1 MLRDPPHADGKL
13 ANAGDATEMQL
24 HIRHETLY
32 RYGEPVKRSVQNL
45 RLTPRSDPV
54 QRVLSWNIAAPGRQS
69 AQIDAYGNVVHLLTL
84 DEPHREIRINVTG
97 VVETQD
103 EGSILPQEG
112 RLSPLAY
119 LAPTMLT
126 RADEAIVSFV
136 HECNPSQDHHDPRSA
151 LTKLAAAVCNAVD
164 YQQGATDV
172 HDSAVNAFA
181 RGRGVCQDQ
190 AHVFIACCR
199 TAGIPARYVS
209 GYVYTGK
216 EGDVASH
223 AWVDAWLARE
233 QCWMSIDV
241 THGTPTGANH
251 CRLAV
256 GRDYLDA
263 CPVRGVRRGGG
274 SEQMEV
280 LVRVAPVA
288 QQSQ

>member
-1 MLRDPPHADGKL
+1 
-13 ANAGDATEMQL
+13 MQL

-45 RLTPRSDPV
+45 RLTPRPDPV

-97 VVETQD
+97 VVETQ
-103 EGSILPQEG
+103 EQAALVPAEG

-119 LAPTMLT
+119 LASTALT
-126 RADEAIVSFV
+126 RADAAIVNFV
-136 HECNPSQDHHDPRSA
+136 QERVPNPHDADQRSILA
-151 LTKLAAAVCNAVD
+151 KLAAEVCSVVA

-172 HDSAVNAFA
+172 NESAASAFA

-199 TAGIPARYVS
+199 SAGIPARYVS
-209 GYVYTGK
+209 GYYYTGK
-216 EGDVASH
+216 DGDIASH

-241 THGTPTGANH
+241 THSSTASERH

-274 SEQMEV
+274 PEQMEV
-280 LVRVAPVA
+280 LVRVSAQASA
-288 QQSQ
+288 QQQ